1 MLEVRSK
8 KPEVRK
14 ICFLFTV
21 FCCSILCISSHGQD
35 KFPQRIISLGPS
47 ITEELYLLGVENKI
61 VGVTT
66 YCQRPPQAQEIE
78 KIGTV
83 IEVNLEKVI
92 SLQPNL
98 VLATSLTNPKAKE
111 KLKNLGI
118 KVITFPSAK
127 NFREICEQFLELGKI
142 VGREKEAEEIVYRA
156 KKTVS
161 SVKQKVK
168 ELPKPK
174 VLVQVGAKPLWVAP
188 KDSFVNDFIEFAGG
202 INIAGNSETGLYSYE
217 KVLKQNPDVII
228 ITTMGIAGEEEKK
241 IWQKYKTLN
250 AVRNNRIYIIDSYRL
265 CSPTPVTF
273 VETLK
278 EIVKILHPFVK
289 EHQCTRTSEHQ

>member
-1 MLEVRSK
+1 MRESPVR
-8 KPEVRK
+8 
-14 ICFLFTV
+14 I
-21 FCCSILCISSHGQD
+21 
-35 KFPQRIISLGPS
+35 KFINCALVLWCAGVLVPIGYADQNYPQRIISLGPS

-66 YCQRPPQAQEIE
+66 YCQKPPQAQEIE

-92 SLQPNL
+92 SLQPDL

-111 KLKNLGI
+111 KLKKLGI

-188 KDSFVNDFIEFAGG
+188 KDSFVNDFIEIAGG
-202 INIAGNSETGLYSYE
+202 INVGPSGKNGLYSRE
-217 KVLKQNPDVII
+217 EVLKRNPDVII
-228 ITTMGIAGEEEKK
+228 ITTMGIVGKEEKK
-241 IWQKYKTLN
+241 VWQRYKTIS
-250 AVRNNRIYIIDSYRL
+250 AVRNNRIYIVDSDKL
-265 CSPTPVTF
+265 CSPTPVSF
-273 VETLK
+273 VETL
-278 EIVKILHPFVK
+278 EEMVNILHP
-289 EHQCTRTSEHQ
+289 HI